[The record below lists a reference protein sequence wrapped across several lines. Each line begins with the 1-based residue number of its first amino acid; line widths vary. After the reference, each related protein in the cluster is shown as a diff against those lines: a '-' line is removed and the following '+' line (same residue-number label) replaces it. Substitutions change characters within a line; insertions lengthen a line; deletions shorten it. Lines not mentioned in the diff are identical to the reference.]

1 MRHRLTLA
9 APAILALFLFLPVVY
24 ASAQV
29 PGEVQLT
36 KTGPPTANAGEQV
49 TYTITVRFNAAQAA
63 TLYTLT
69 DVLPLDARFVALTPN
84 APLAWSCVTP
94 AVGNTGSVTCTR
106 STAVPAGDVS
116 TFTLVVR
123 LCADIGCG
131 AGLGNNVTLTA
142 SGLSTSANATLQV
155 TRQADISVTKSGPAT
170 IQAGGEITYTI
181 NYSNAGP
188 SASSGTTLTDLL
200 PAGWTIVSAT
210 PSTGSCSGIGTGTLS
225 CNLGTLGTATG
236 QCSSSFPSSG
246 TVTLVAHVPAV
257 AAPGAYTNTAT
268 IATSECTTDNN
279 PENNFATATTQV
291 TQPTLGPGSFYPP
304 SSTVSDTKPG
314 SVLFYN
320 LYTSDPADPAS
331 SNTRISMTNVNPTDG
346 VALHLFFVDGAT
358 CSVADR
364 FVCLTPNQTMSFL
377 MSEMDPGTSGYL
389 VAVAVDGPG
398 GFGLGPGT
406 GCPISFNYLIG
417 SSSIKLSFSPRRED
431 EVEAESAAAEYGSP
445 VPGCDPNSFTATL
458 VFDGSPNGYNRLPR
472 VLALSNI
479 PSRAD
484 GNDTYLVINRIGGNF
499 TTSGASLGSMF
510 GILYN
515 DAEEPHSFNLA
526 TSACQIRGSLGNT
539 FPRTTPRFEQVIPA
553 GASGWLK
560 IWTISEAAIL
570 GVSINR
576 NDNKRTAA
584 NAFEGAH
591 NLHKLR
597 LLPTASLV
605 VPVFPP
611 SC

>member
-1 MRHRLTLA
+1 VRHRLNLA
-9 APAILALFLFLPVVY
+9 ASAILALFLFFPVVY

-29 PGEVQLT
+29 PAEIQLT
-36 KTGPPTANAGEQV
+36 KTGPATANAGEQV
-49 TYTITVRFNAAQAA
+49 TYTLTVRFNAAQAS

-84 APLAWSCVTP
+84 APLPWSCVTP
-94 AVGNTGSVTCTR
+94 SVGSTGSVTCTR
-106 STAVPAGDVS
+106 STAIPAGDVS

-123 LCADIGCG
+123 LCSDIGCG
-131 AGLGNNVTLTA
+131 GALGNNATLTA
-142 SGLSTSANATLQV
+142 SGFSTSANATLLV
-155 TRQADISVTKSGPAT
+155 TKQADLSVTKSGPAT
-170 IQAGGEITYTI
+170 TQAGNNVTYTI
-181 NYSNAGP
+181 NFANAGP
-188 SASSGTTLTDLL
+188 SDAASTTLTDLL

-236 QCSSSFPSSG
+236 QCSNSFPSNG
-246 TVTLVAHVPAV
+246 TVSLVAHVPAV
-257 AAPGAYTNTAT
+257 APPGPYTNTAT
-268 IATSECTTDNN
+268 IQTSGCTTDNN
-279 PENNFATATTQV
+279 PENNSASVTTQV
-291 TQPTLGPGSFYPP
+291 TQTPLGPGVYYPAR
-304 SSTVSDTKPG
+304 SAVSDTKPG

-320 LYTSDPADPAS
+320 FYTSDPADPVS
-331 SNTRISMTNVNPTDG
+331 SNTRISMTNVNPTAG

-364 FVCLTPNQTMSFL
+364 FLCLTPNQTTSFL

-417 SSSIKLSFSPRRED
+417 SSSLKLSFSPRRED

-458 VFDGSPNGYNRLPR
+458 VFDGSANGYNRLPR
-472 VLALSNI
+472 VLALDNI

-499 TTSGASLGSMF
+499 TSSGASLGAMF
-510 GILYN
+510 GLLFD
-515 DAEEPHSFNLA
+515 DAEQPHSFNLS
-526 TSACQIRGSLGNT
+526 TSACQLRGSLGNT

-560 IWTISEAAIL
+560 LWAVNDFAIL

-597 LLPTASLV
+597 LVPSVSLI